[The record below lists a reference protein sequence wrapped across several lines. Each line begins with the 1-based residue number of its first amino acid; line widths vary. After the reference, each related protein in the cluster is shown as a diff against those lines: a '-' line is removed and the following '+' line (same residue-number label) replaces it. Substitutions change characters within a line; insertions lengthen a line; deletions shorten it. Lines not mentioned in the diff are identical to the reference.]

1 MGLFENPY
9 VDPERAVKTVNSK
22 ENRELALQAARE
34 GIVLLKNDKKILP
47 LKKDI
52 KTIAIIGPDADA
64 AIDQL
69 GDYFPHNIPQH
80 VVTILEG
87 IKNKVSPKAKINY
100 VKGCDVIENTPN
112 EITKAANAA
121 KNSDIAIVVIG
132 EAGYR
137 TDGEGRDMASL
148 DLTGLQEELLKA
160 VYATGTPTIA
170 VLINGR
176 PLSIRWASEKIPAIV
191 EAWMCGEQ
199 GGNAVADVLFGD
211 YNPSGKLPITV
222 PRSIGQYPFYYNF
235 SATKE
240 GARYIDMPGTPLYEF
255 GFGLSYTTFE
265 YSNLTILPKEINNRG
280 EVEVSVDVK
289 NTGTVKSDEV
299 VQLYINDVISS
310 TSRPVK
316 ELKGYEKISL
326 EPGEKKTAKL
336 KLLPE
341 DLSLFDR
348 DMNFVV
354 EPGTFEVMIGSSSMD
369 IKLKG
374 EFEVKK

>member
-1 MGLFENPY
+1 
-9 VDPERAVKTVNSK
+9 VTV
-22 ENRELALQAARE
+22 LQ
-34 GIVLLKNDKKILP
+34 
-47 LKKDI
+47 
-52 KTIAIIGPDADA
+52 
-64 AIDQL
+64 
-69 GDYFPHNIPQH
+69 
-80 VVTILEG
+80 G
-87 IKNKVSPKAKINY
+87 IKNKVTPKTKITY
-100 VKGCDVIENTPN
+100 VKGCEIIGNKIN
-112 EITKAANAA
+112 EISKAKTAA

-132 EAGYR
+132 EGGYI
-137 TDGEGRDMASL
+137 TNGEGRDVASL
-148 DLTGLQEELLKA
+148 DLTGMQEDLLKA
-160 VYATGTPTIA
+160 VYSTGTPTIV

-176 PLSIRWASEKIPAIV
+176 PLSIRWASENIPAIV

-211 YNPSGKLPITV
+211 YNPSGRLPVTV
-222 PRSIGQYPFYYNF
+222 PRHVGQFPFYYNF
-235 SATKE
+235 SATKD
-240 GARYIDMPGTPLYEF
+240 GAKYIDMPATPLYEF

-265 YSNLTILPKEINNRG
+265 YSNLSILPKEINNEG
-280 EVEVSVDVK
+280 NVEISLDVK
-289 NTGTVKSDEV
+289 NTGAIKGDEV

-326 EPGEKKTAKL
+326 EPGETKTVKL

-341 DLSLFDR
+341 ELSLLDR

-354 EPGTFEVMIGSSSMD
+354 EPGTFEVMVGSSSKN